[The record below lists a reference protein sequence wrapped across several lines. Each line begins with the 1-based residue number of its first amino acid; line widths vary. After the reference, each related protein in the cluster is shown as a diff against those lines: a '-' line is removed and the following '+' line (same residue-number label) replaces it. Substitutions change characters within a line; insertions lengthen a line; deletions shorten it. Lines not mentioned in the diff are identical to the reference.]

1 MSHWGGHAR
10 YPPQSILAAGL
21 ALRREHHFSW
31 ALAGKARRGTV
42 LGFEKFNDSVEG
54 GSHPMRKGAPN
65 DRCPFAQP
73 GPPLSAT
80 GEGFYCRLPGGR
92 VHIPSAEEIRR
103 FCATHRYVDCPV
115 NQRWTPARTV
125 EPT

>member
-1 MSHWGGHAR
+1 MPRGKSWTFQSSWTHAGALDGEAMSHWGGHAR

-21 ALRREHHFSW
+21 ALHREHHFSR
-31 ALAGKARRGTV
+31 ALAGKAHRGTV
-42 LGFEKFNDSVEG
+42 LGLEKSNDSVEG
-54 GSHPMRKGAPN
+54 G
-65 DRCPFAQP
+65 P

-103 FCATHRYVDCPV
+103 FCATHRYADCP
-115 NQRWTPARTV
+115 
-125 EPT
+125 